1 MKLRV
6 GRFVPA
12 LLALPAAAL
21 AGPATDAVQ
30 PFYARPG
37 LELEASARDRF
48 VDPALNVLNQ
58 NDAIKATGE
67 EGCLDPALAFDDT
80 DYDLAKVTAT
90 LTFSESVAGEEAKVF
105 ATFKVDKEAHRME
118 WRLKNV
124 GGAWKIADLVSM
136 TGDWALSQFN
146 CQ

>member
-1 MKLRV
+1 MRVRV
-6 GRFVPA
+6 GALIAA
-12 LLALPAAAL
+12 LLALTAAAF

-30 PFYARPG
+30 PFYTEPG
-37 LELEASARDRF
+37 LELQASARDRF
-48 VDPALNVLNQ
+48 IDPALNVLNQ

-80 DYDLAKVTAT
+80 DDDFAKVTAA
-90 LTFSESVAGEEAKVF
+90 LTFSETVTGDDAKVF
-105 ATFKVDKEAHRME
+105 ATFRAENRPHRME

-124 GGAWKIADLVSM
+124 GGAWKISDLVSM
-136 TGDWALSQFN
+136 TGDWSLSQFN

>member
-1 MKLRV
+1 MNVRIGAL
-6 GRFVPA
+6 VPV
-12 LLALPAAAL
+12 LLLLPAHAF
-21 AGPATDAVQ
+21 AGTATEAVQ
-30 PFYARPG
+30 PFYAHPG

-48 VDPALNVLNQ
+48 VDPALTILNQ
-58 NDAIKATGE
+58 NDAIRVTGE

-80 DYDLAKVTAT
+80 DYDLAEVTAS
-90 LTFSESVAGEEAKVF
+90 LSFSETVNGNEAKVV
-105 ATFKVDKEAHRME
+105 AAFKAENAPHRMQ
-118 WRLKNV
+118 WRLRNV

>member
-1 MKLRV
+1 MNVRIGAGVLV
-6 GRFVPA
+6 
-12 LLALPAAAL
+12 LLLLPAHAF
-21 AGPATDAVQ
+21 AGTATEAVQ
-30 PFYARPG
+30 PFYAHPG

-48 VDPALNVLNQ
+48 VDPAFTILNQ

-80 DYDLAKVTAT
+80 DYDLAEVTAS
-90 LTFSESVAGEEAKVF
+90 LNFSETVNGQEAKVF
-105 ATFKVDKEAHRME
+105 AAFKAENAPHRMQ
-118 WRLKNV
+118 WRLRNV
-124 GGAWKIADLVSM
+124 DGAWKIADLVSM